1 MDRNPI
7 KIADETRTD
16 FLGSLI
22 MDGEEY
28 IADKKAAVD
37 APSLED
43 GEKPSPRKELEPFGD
58 EETADVK
65 YRTMKWW

>member
-1 MDRNPI
+1 MD
-7 KIADETRTD
+7 
-16 FLGSLI
+16 
-22 MDGEEY
+22 EEAY
-28 IADKKAAVD
+28 AVDKKPVID

-43 GEKPSPRKELEPFGD
+43 GEKPPAKKDLEPFGN